1 MTVAEPA
8 QKHAVAVLVAT
19 SAALIGRAWL
29 QVELLAAGFQKE
41 YAADL
46 SYLIVP
52 PILLF
57 LLAPVL
63 YRDRSFLNQQF
74 RREQLSPYL
83 ALNAILVGLLLRL
96 VSWASLI
103 AGISFGFYQNA
114 DPLAVKGPQFAF
126 QCASIHVVALGFL
139 VMTVMV
145 PVVEEV
151 AHRAYVQSA
160 LRRRGPI
167 IAVSL
172 SAMIFAVFHPPASWP
187 FTFFAGL
194 VFGIQYWNSGSLW
207 PSLISHA
214 TVNALI
220 QLDWRCLHG
229 QWNPPASGL
238 PLWQIG
244 VPAICILLLASG
256 SIVWLSCKK
265 MHRGG
270 LPPRC

>member
-1 MTVAEPA
+1 MTVAEPS

-57 LLAPVL
+57 LLAPVI
-63 YRDRSFLNQQF
+63 YRDRSFLHQQF
-74 RREQLSPYL
+74 RHEQLSPHVV
-83 ALNAILVGLLLRL
+83 LNAILVGLLLRL
-96 VSWASLI
+96 VSWATLV
-103 AGISFGFYQNA
+103 AGIAFGYYQSA
-114 DPLAVKGPQFAF
+114 DPLAITGPKFAF
-126 QCASIHVVALGFL
+126 RCASIHVVALGFL
-139 VMTVMV
+139 VMTLMV
-145 PVVEEV
+145 PIVEEV
-151 AHRAYVQSA
+151 THRAYVQSA

-187 FTFFAGL
+187 FTFFAGV

-214 TVNALI
+214 TVNAVI

-244 VPAICILLLASG
+244 VPAIGILLLASG
-256 SIVWLSCKK
+256 SIFWLSGKK
-265 MHRGG
+265 THRGG
-270 LPPRC
+270 